1 MPHLSRTVVKV
12 IGLGTKSRA
21 RLLTMTKELRL
32 LGLEKDAL
40 VLVDVYGDPEPRIEI
55 HPLTDQNLGTILPKK
70 DR

>member
-1 MPHLSRTVVKV
+1 
-12 IGLGTKSRA
+12 
-21 RLLTMTKELRL
+21 MTEELRL

-40 VLVDVYGDPEPRIEI
+40 VVVDVYGDPEPRIEI